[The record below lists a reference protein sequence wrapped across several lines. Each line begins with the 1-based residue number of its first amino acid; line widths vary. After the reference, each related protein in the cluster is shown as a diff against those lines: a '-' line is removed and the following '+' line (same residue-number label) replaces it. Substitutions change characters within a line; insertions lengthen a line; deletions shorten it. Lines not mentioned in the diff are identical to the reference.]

1 VPGSG
6 MLALGQSGESTLEAL
21 VYLPS
26 VLQQH
31 LSMALFASMQ
41 YCLLFF
47 CMQQHSSTVLSVRVQ
62 RIVPFPVFGPASPI
76 PVRSIVPSM
85 IRNVQR
91 KV

>member
-1 VPGSG
+1 

-62 RIVPFPVFGPASPI
+62 RIVPFPVLGQQVPFQLEASF
-76 PVRSIVPSM
+76 
-85 IRNVQR
+85 QA
-91 KV
+91 